1 MPHEDTL
8 PPASPASSPPSAA
21 VLGLGVGYGL
31 SRAAE
36 IVLESLCFGATP
48 GFPRNFSG
56 LRRRQESLGA
66 PEMTPRASLLGAEA
80 TTQGGRVNLAT
91 NKQFIKSVSNGLFLL
106 SPAAPQPTPATTA
119 LPPSH

>member
-1 MPHEDTL
+1 MHFLNHREIFFDILET
-8 PPASPASSPPSAA
+8 A
-21 VLGLGVGYGL
+21 VFTYK
-31 SRAAE
+31 
-36 IVLESLCFGATP
+36 
-48 GFPRNFSG
+48 
-56 LRRRQESLGA
+56 Q
-66 PEMTPRASLLGAEA
+66 MTPRASLLGAEA